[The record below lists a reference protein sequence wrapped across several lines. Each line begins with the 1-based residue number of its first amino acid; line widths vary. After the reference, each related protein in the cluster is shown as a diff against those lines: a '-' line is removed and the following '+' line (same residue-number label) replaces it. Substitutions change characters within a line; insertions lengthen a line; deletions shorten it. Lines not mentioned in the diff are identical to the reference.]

1 MIASKTEYLFLT
13 LLLVMHAYSCIKY
26 HFTSFA
32 PFYCVAYMYGRSEH
46 IRDTS
51 LLFAIGVKNIF
62 RRLLSLNLI
71 HGIMNEMYM
80 LNSMTER
87 KKVENKVT

>member
-1 MIASKTEYLFLT
+1 
-13 LLLVMHAYSCIKY
+13 
-26 HFTSFA
+26 
-32 PFYCVAYMYGRSEH
+32 MYGRSEH

-62 RRLLSLNLI
+62 RQLLSLNLI